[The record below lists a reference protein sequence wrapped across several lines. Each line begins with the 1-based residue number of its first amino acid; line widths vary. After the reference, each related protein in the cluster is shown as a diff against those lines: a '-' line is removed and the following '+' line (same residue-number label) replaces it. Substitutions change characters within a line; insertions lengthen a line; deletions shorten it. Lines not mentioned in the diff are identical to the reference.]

1 MCSRGLVL
9 MLLVFLLF
17 FCPPVLLSFWHNV
30 VEKDGKVGIVEEEE
44 GQGQGE
50 GEGEGGEE
58 EETTMA

>member
-1 MCSRGLVL
+1 

-30 VEKDGKVGIVEEEE
+30 VEKDGKVGIIEEEE
-44 GQGQGE
+44 GE
-50 GEGEGGEE
+50 GEEEEEAEE